1 MKANRLIPAV
11 AVLALAVA
19 CTENASNPVGNNN
32 RPSFG
37 AKGTPA
43 NPAYKSSL
51 FSVAS
56 SGNFGLTH
64 AWRETGLGSFTT
76 VPYQLSANFTV
87 TAHCENGGGNTVNG
101 QPFQISGSATTG
113 PVPQTPR
120 NGSIDGTLTLAAGP
134 VACQPPGNNSHTA
147 VIDAV
152 TWFQIT
158 FCWGA
163 GSTTPDLQGPTPGGR
178 GVDTQLS
185 AGQSAAGDPLTGSAT
200 GASGIFETPCTF

>member
-1 MKANRLIPAV
+1 MKANRFIPV
-11 AVLALAVA
+11 ALLALAVA
-19 CTENASNPVGNNN
+19 CTENSSNPV

-56 SGNFGLTH
+56 SANFDLSH
-64 AWRETGLGSFTT
+64 AWRQTGLGSFTT
-76 VPYQLSANFTV
+76 VPYVLTADYTA
-87 TAHCENGGGNTVNG
+87 TAHCENGGGNKVNG

-113 PVPQTPR
+113 PVPQTPH
-120 NGSIDGTLTLAAGP
+120 NGGIDGRLTLSVAG
-134 VACQPPGNNSHTA
+134 VVCQPPGGNPHTA

-152 TWFQIT
+152 TWSQIT

-163 GSTTPDLQGPTPGGR
+163 NSSTPDLQGPTPGGK

-185 AGQSAAGDPLTGSAT
+185 AGQSAAGSPLTGDAAAGT
-200 GASGIFETPCTF
+200 GIFEASCTF